1 MTATKKHLTTTE
13 AITQPVQ
20 RALTAIEGEA
30 YAASA
35 ELVYVREH
43 HDEYDRLDSQRDG
56 LVHRLIA
63 AASQGDTR
71 SVRVLA
77 AEVYAADRACDEA
90 VERAGSRRDMAHHHT
105 KRIAGSIELALTGA
119 SR

>member
-1 MTATKKHLTTTE
+1 MTE
-13 AITQPVQ
+13 
-20 RALTAIEGEA
+20 TAGLRLL
-30 YAASA
+30 A
-35 ELVYVREH
+35 EDAEDLAV
-43 HDEYDRLDSQRDG
+43 
-56 LVHRLIA
+56 IA

>member
-1 MTATKKHLTTTE
+1 MTDIESTTQP
-13 AITQPVQ
+13 AVTQPVQ

-30 YAASA
+30 FAAST

-43 HDEYDRLDSQRDG
+43 HAEYDRLDVQRDG

-63 AASQGDTR
+63 AAAQGDTR

-77 AEVYAADRACDEA
+77 AQVYAADRACDAA
-90 VERAGSRRDMAHHHT
+90 VERASTRRDLAHHHT
-105 KRIAGSIELALTGA
+105 KRIAGAIELTLTGA
-119 SR
+119 TR

>member
-1 MTATKKHLTTTE
+1 MTDIEHTTGQ

-71 SVRVLA
+71 SVQVLA
-77 AEVYAADRACDEA
+77 AQVYAADRACDEA
-90 VERAGSRRDMAHHHT
+90 VERAGTRRDMAHHHT
-105 KRIAGSIELALTGA
+105 RRIAGAIELTLTGV

>member
-1 MTATKKHLTTTE
+1 MNDVERPTGQ

-77 AEVYAADRACDEA
+77 SQVYAADRACDEA

-105 KRIAGSIELALTGA
+105 RQIAGAIELALTGA

>member
-1 MTATKKHLTTTE
+1 MTDIYRNTPE
-13 AITQPVQ
+13 AVSQPVQ

-63 AASQGDTR
+63 AAAQGDTR

-77 AEVYAADRACDEA
+77 TQVYAADRACDEA

-105 KRIAGSIELALTGA
+105 KRIAGAIELALTGA

>member
-1 MTATKKHLTTTE
+1 MTNIEHTTGQ

-105 KRIAGSIELALTGA
+105 KRIAGAIELALTGA